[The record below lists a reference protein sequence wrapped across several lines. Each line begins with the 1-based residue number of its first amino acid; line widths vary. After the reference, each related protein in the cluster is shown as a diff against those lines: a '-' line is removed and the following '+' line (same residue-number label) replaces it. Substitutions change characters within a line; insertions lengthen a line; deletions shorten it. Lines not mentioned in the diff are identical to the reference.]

1 MDLHR
6 RRRMADRVLRLL
18 SDIQVD
24 RCADECWNTH
34 PIPWK
39 RNQEAYQLRYVFG
52 YAMDGSDLPCYILW
66 PTRTVE
72 QSFWCIDARMH
83 FKVGNY
89 RDGSWESNIRMLT
102 GTIKV
107 DWIQLPVE
115 LYVAA
120 LPKVSLLGYSGRK
133 VLPPGEL
140 PGQRSCNSQFSSAM
154 ICLWR
159 IGMQGFM
166 AYQQCGLRLLCWV
179 LTIYAK
185 LLAMI
190 FIS

>member
-1 MDLHR
+1 MVLQQLEEKEDNHRAENPSWMDQEVAPADIR
-6 RRRMADRVLRLL
+6 KQWQEARANRRM
-18 SDIQVD
+18 Q
-24 RCADECWNTH
+24 
-34 PIPWK
+34 
-39 RNQEAYQLRYVFG
+39 
-52 YAMDGSDLPCYILW
+52 
-66 PTRTVE
+66 
-72 QSFWCIDARMH
+72 
-83 FKVGNY
+83 FKFGNY

-102 GTIKV
+102 DTIKV

-115 LYVAA
+115 LYLAT
-120 LPKVSLLGYSGRK
+120 LPTLQQGVIAGVFRQKGA
-133 VLPPGEL
+133 PGEL
-140 PGQRSCNSQFSSAM
+140 LGRRNCNSEFSFAM

-166 AYQQCGLRLLCWV
+166 AYQPFGLKLLCWV

>member
-1 MDLHR
+1 M
-6 RRRMADRVLRLL
+6 
-18 SDIQVD
+18 Q
-24 RCADECWNTH
+24 
-34 PIPWK
+34 
-39 RNQEAYQLRYVFG
+39 
-52 YAMDGSDLPCYILW
+52 
-66 PTRTVE
+66 
-72 QSFWCIDARMH
+72 

-115 LYVAA
+115 PYLAA
-120 LPKVSLLGYSGRK
+120 LPTLQQGVIAGVFRQKGVAPRELLGR
-133 VLPPGEL
+133 
-140 PGQRSCNSQFSSAM
+140 RSCNSQFSSPM

-159 IGMQGFM
+159 IGMQGCM
-166 AYQQCGLRLLCWV
+166 AYQPFGLRLLCWV

>member
-1 MDLHR
+1 MDGPGGGN
-6 RRRMADRVLRLL
+6 ADIRK
-18 SDIQVD
+18 Q
-24 RCADECWNTH
+24 W
-34 PIPWK
+34 
-39 RNQEAYQLRYVFG
+39 QEARANQ
-52 YAMDGSDLPCYILW
+52 
-66 PTRTVE
+66 
-72 QSFWCIDARMH
+72 RMQ

-115 LYVAA
+115 LYLAA
-120 LPKVSLLGYSGRK
+120 LPTLKQGVIAGVFRQKGAAPWGITR
-133 VLPPGEL
+133 
-140 PGQRSCNSQFSSAM
+140 QRSCNSQSSSAM

>member
-1 MDLHR
+1 MVLQQLLQKEDNYRAENPSWMDQEVAPADILKQWQDAR
-6 RRRMADRVLRLL
+6 ANRRM
-18 SDIQVD
+18 Q
-24 RCADECWNTH
+24 
-34 PIPWK
+34 
-39 RNQEAYQLRYVFG
+39 
-52 YAMDGSDLPCYILW
+52 
-66 PTRTVE
+66 
-72 QSFWCIDARMH
+72 

-115 LYVAA
+115 LYLATLPTLQQGVIAGVFRQKGAA
-120 LPKVSLLGYSGRK
+120 PWGITRAEKLQLSVLLPNDLSLEAYPPFGRK
-133 VLPPGEL
+133 
-140 PGQRSCNSQFSSAM
+140 
-154 ICLWR
+154 
-159 IGMQGFM
+159 
-166 AYQQCGLRLLCWV
+166 LLCWV